1 MFFKFNIYSI
11 FNCNMLYFAH
21 IYLQTEKGMNRRFC
35 PFLNTTAHIKSTNGA
50 HNITKKESCPPAEQ
64 QSQLHPSEHPSVSMQ
79 Q

>member
-1 MFFKFNIYSI
+1 MAFFIAICHTLCIFIYK
-11 FNCNMLYFAH
+11 LK
-21 IYLQTEKGMNRRFC
+21 KGMNRLFC

-50 HNITKKESCPPAEQ
+50 HYITKKESCPPAER